1 MKKTILTTA
10 TQQRNLQGN
19 SQGEPHPIS
28 IETHPIAPIID
39 AARIFTAR
47 MKRISTILIMSVLV
61 TLISACGGG
70 GGGGTSPGE
79 DKKTEGPISVSNLR
93 VIPDTNNAT
102 LIWNNPNVNIT
113 QINISYKL
121 STADNFTL
129 PIPITDNARL
139 ARSKT
144 DVMGMI
150 SSLMSDT
157 NYTFRV
163 TLELGGADENKSVMA
178 AEITRLIGSNLDGD
192 EYADTDPLDP
202 DSGGGG
208 DVAPPPPTDNILISV
223 LNLRVFPD
231 VSSAILM
238 WDNPDAVIANISISY
253 KLSTA
258 DNFGTP
264 ITIMDDARLARN
276 EIDVMGMIPVGLL
289 TTPNVNYTFSVT
301 LELKGADEGK
311 SVAAAEITRLI
322 GPNFDGDE
330 YADAEDVDDDNDGV
344 NDLQDAF
351 PTDGALSA
359 FTVSRLRAAAGDKS
373 VTLKWNNPDAQIA
386 SINISYKRT
395 GSDDEPMTRSS
406 DQTTSGALNVEETIT
421 ELTNGQSYNFTVSL
435 ILRDTDVSKKVEA
448 QSISA
453 TPVFIVTGLYGVAG
467 ADYVILSWTN
477 PDAEIDGISISYQ
490 RRGSDNPETPLLIA
504 DDPKRAANASV
515 QHNISGLMPDR
526 YYDFTVSVRSG
537 GSDEDGEGAPSI
549 SVLVNPDYDG
559 DGKNNFVDV
568 DADGDGLIEIA
579 TAQQFNQSRHN
590 LQGSNFTRSAGGVG
604 DANGCGNGTMEGE
617 DVTACNGY
625 ELIAD
630 IYLAAYVSW
639 EPIGRCMNYDPDA
652 FMCTPATEF
661 LNAIF
666 DGNNRT
672 INDLTITN
680 HDGSYDNASG
690 LFGAISSTSVLRN
703 IHIRSAN
710 LIGGGLNVGL
720 LVGYAKG
727 AMIINSSAEGAV
739 TASGDNVGGLVGFGD
754 NAEITSSYA
763 AGGAVSGGDNV
774 GGLVGGGFDSTI
786 TSSYAAGGNV
796 SGGDNIGGLIGL
808 GRSSIITSSY
818 AAGGSVSGGDEV
830 GGLVGDGFGGSTI
843 ITSSYAAGGAVSGT
857 GDVGGLV
864 GTGSGSVITFS
875 YWDSDKS
882 GQPSDSDDSLGV
894 NKTTQELKTPTENDP
909 GIYSTWASDM
919 CADGTTRTWD
929 FGTSSDYPALR
940 CTPNGLPAQQHLR
953 QR

>member
-1 MKKTILTTA
+1 MLTTA
-10 TQQRNLQGN
+10 TQQRN
-19 SQGEPHPIS
+19 SQGEPHLIS
-28 IETHPIAPIID
+28 IETSTIAPIID
-39 AARIFTAR
+39 AARMFTAR
-47 MKRISTILIMSVLV
+47 IKRISTIFIMSVLMV
-61 TLISACGGG
+61 FLTACGGG
-70 GGGGTSPGE
+70 TPEAEPSTPE
-79 DKKTEGPISVSNLR
+79 AEPSTPEVEPSTPISVS
-93 VIPDTNNAT
+93 
-102 LIWNNPNVNIT
+102 
-113 QINISYKL
+113 
-121 STADNFTL
+121 
-129 PIPITDNARL
+129 
-139 ARSKT
+139 
-144 DVMGMI
+144 
-150 SSLMSDT
+150 
-157 NYTFRV
+157 
-163 TLELGGADENKSVMA
+163 
-178 AEITRLIGSNLDGD
+178 
-192 EYADTDPLDP
+192 
-202 DSGGGG
+202 
-208 DVAPPPPTDNILISV
+208 
-223 LNLRVFPD
+223 NLRVFPD

-238 WDNPDAVIANISISY
+238 WDNPDADIANISISY
-253 KLSTA
+253 KLSTVN
-258 DNFGTP
+258 NFGTP
-264 ITIMDDARLARN
+264 ITITDSPTIARN
-276 EIDVMGMIPVGLL
+276 ETDVMGMIPVNSL
-289 TTPNVNYTFSVT
+289 TTPNANYTFSVT
-301 LELKGADEGK
+301 LELEGADENK

-322 GPNFDGDE
+322 GPNLDGDE
-330 YADAEDVDDDNDGV
+330 YADADPLETDIDGDNV
-344 NDLQDAF
+344 NNTMDAF
-351 PTDGALSA
+351 PRNDALSA
-359 FTVSRLRAAAGDKS
+359 FAVTELRAAAGDES
-373 VTLKWNNPDAQIA
+373 VTLKWNNPDA
-386 SINISYKRT
+386 NISSISISYHNTNTPNDLQPRPSITDIPRT
-395 GSDDEPMTRSS
+395 AP
-406 DQTTSGALNVEETIT
+406 GARNVEETIT

-435 ILRDTDVSKKVEA
+435 ILRDTDASKEVEA

-453 TPVFIVTGLYGVAG
+453 TATANPFAVTGLYGVSG
-467 ADYVILSWTN
+467 ADYVTLGWTN

-490 RRGSDNPETPLLIA
+490 RRDSDNPETPLLIA

-579 TAQQFNQSRHN
+579 TAQQLNQSRHN

-604 DANGCGNGTMEGE
+604 DDNGCGNGTIVGE

-630 IYLAAYVSW
+630 ISLTTYANW
-639 EPIGRCMNYDPDA
+639 QPIGRCMNYDPDA

-727 AMIINSSAEGAV
+727 ASIINSSAEGAV

-786 TSSYAAGGNV
+786 TSSYAAGGDV
-796 SGGDNIGGLIGL
+796 SGGDNVGGLIGL

>member
-1 MKKTILTTA
+1 MLTTA

-19 SQGEPHPIS
+19 SQREPHPIS
-28 IETHPIAPIID
+28 IETSTIAPIID
-39 AARIFTAR
+39 AARMFTAR
-47 MKRISTILIMSVLV
+47 MKRISTILIMSVLI
-61 TLISACGGG
+61 TLISACGGGGGGG

-79 DKKTEGPISVSNLR
+79 DKKMVDPISVS
-93 VIPDTNNAT
+93 
-102 LIWNNPNVNIT
+102 
-113 QINISYKL
+113 
-121 STADNFTL
+121 
-129 PIPITDNARL
+129 
-139 ARSKT
+139 
-144 DVMGMI
+144 
-150 SSLMSDT
+150 
-157 NYTFRV
+157 
-163 TLELGGADENKSVMA
+163 
-178 AEITRLIGSNLDGD
+178 
-192 EYADTDPLDP
+192 
-202 DSGGGG
+202 
-208 DVAPPPPTDNILISV
+208 
-223 LNLRVFPD
+223 NLRVFPD

-253 KLSTA
+253 KLSTVN
-258 DNFGTP
+258 NFGVP
-264 ITIMDDARLARN
+264 ITITDSPTIDRN
-276 EIDVMGMIPVGLL
+276 ETDVMGMIPVGLL
-289 TTPNVNYTFSVT
+289 TTPNANYTFSVT
-301 LELKGADEGK
+301 LKLKGADENK

-351 PTDGALSA
+351 PRNDALSA
-359 FTVSRLRAAAGDKS
+359 FA
-373 VTLKWNNPDAQIA
+373 
-386 SINISYKRT
+386 
-395 GSDDEPMTRSS
+395 
-406 DQTTSGALNVEETIT
+406 
-421 ELTNGQSYNFTVSL
+421 
-435 ILRDTDVSKKVEA
+435 
-448 QSISA
+448 
-453 TPVFIVTGLYGVAG
+453 VTGLYGVAG

-490 RRGSDNPETPLLIA
+490 RRDSDNPEPPLLIA

-526 YYDFTVSVRSG
+526 YYDFTVSLILG
-537 GSDEDGEGAPSI
+537 GPDAGKEVVAPSI
-549 SVLVNPDYDG
+549 RNILVKADYDG
-559 DGKNNFVDV
+559 DNVDNFMDV

-604 DANGCGNGTMEGE
+604 DANGCGNGTTVGE
-617 DVTACNGY
+617 DVTECNGY

-630 IYLAAYVSW
+630 ISLAAYVSW

-652 FMCTPATEF
+652 FMCAPATEF

-786 TSSYAAGGNV
+786 TSSYAAGGAV

-882 GQPSDSDDSLGV
+882 GQPSDSDDNLGV

>member
-1 MKKTILTTA
+1 MKNTMLTTA

-28 IETHPIAPIID
+28 IETSTISPIID
-39 AARIFTAR
+39 AARMFTAR
-47 MKRISTILIMSVLV
+47 MKRISTIFIMSVLMV
-61 TLISACGGG
+61 FLSACVGGK
-70 GGGGTSPGE
+70 SPGG
-79 DKKTEGPISVSNLR
+79 DKKTDGPISVS
-93 VIPDTNNAT
+93 
-102 LIWNNPNVNIT
+102 
-113 QINISYKL
+113 
-121 STADNFTL
+121 
-129 PIPITDNARL
+129 
-139 ARSKT
+139 
-144 DVMGMI
+144 
-150 SSLMSDT
+150 
-157 NYTFRV
+157 
-163 TLELGGADENKSVMA
+163 
-178 AEITRLIGSNLDGD
+178 
-192 EYADTDPLDP
+192 
-202 DSGGGG
+202 
-208 DVAPPPPTDNILISV
+208 
-223 LNLRVFPD
+223 NLRVFPD

-238 WDNPDAVIANISISY
+238 WDNPDADIANISISY

-258 DNFGTP
+258 DNFATP
-264 ITIMDDARLARN
+264 ITITDSPTIARN
-276 EIDVMGMIPVGLL
+276 ETDIMGMIPVGLL
-289 TTPNVNYTFSVT
+289 TTPNTNYTFSVT
-301 LELKGADEGK
+301 LELKGADENK

-322 GPNFDGDE
+322 GPNLDGDD
-330 YADAEDVDDDNDGV
+330 YADADPLETDIDGDNV
-344 NDLQDAF
+344 NNTMDAF

-359 FTVSRLRAAAGDKS
+359 FTVSELRAAAGDES
-373 VTLKWNNPDAQIA
+373 VTLSWNNPDAQIA
-386 SINISYKRT
+386 SIDISYKRT

-421 ELTNGQSYNFTVSL
+421 DLTNGQSYNFTVSL
-435 ILRDTDVSKKVEA
+435 TLMDPDDGKKVEA

-453 TPVFIVTGLYGVAG
+453 TATANPFAVTGLYGVAG

-490 RRGSDNPETPLLIA
+490 RRDSDNPETPLLIA

-604 DANGCGNGTMEGE
+604 DTNGCGNGTMVGE

-630 IYLAAYVSW
+630 ISLAAYVSW

-661 LNAIF
+661 FNAIF

-680 HDGSYDNASG
+680 PTGSYDNASG
-690 LFGAISSTSVLRN
+690 LFGAISSDSVLRN

-919 CADGTTRTWD
+919 CADGTTLVWD

>member
-1 MKKTILTTA
+1 MKNTMLTTA

-19 SQGEPHPIS
+19 SQSETHPIS
-28 IETHPIAPIID
+28 IETSTIAPIID

-47 MKRISTILIMSVLV
+47 IKRIGTILIMSVLMV
-61 TLISACGGG
+61 FLSACESGGNG
-70 GGGGTSPGE
+70 GKPSTPEAKPSTPE
-79 DKKTEGPISVSNLR
+79 VEPSTPISVSNLR
-93 VIPDTNNAT
+93 VFPDASNAT
-102 LIWNNPNVNIT
+102 
-113 QINISYKL
+113 
-121 STADNFTL
+121 
-129 PIPITDNARL
+129 
-139 ARSKT
+139 
-144 DVMGMI
+144 
-150 SSLMSDT
+150 
-157 NYTFRV
+157 
-163 TLELGGADENKSVMA
+163 
-178 AEITRLIGSNLDGD
+178 
-192 EYADTDPLDP
+192 
-202 DSGGGG
+202 
-208 DVAPPPPTDNILISV
+208 
-223 LNLRVFPD
+223 
-231 VSSAILM
+231 LM

-276 EIDVMGMIPVGLL
+276 ETDVMGMIPVGLL
-289 TTPNVNYTFSVT
+289 TTPNANYTFGVT
-301 LELKGADEGK
+301 LKLKGADENK

-330 YADAEDVDDDNDGV
+330 YADADPKEFDIDGDDVNNTMDAFPSDPTESMDTDNDTVGD
-344 NDLQDAF
+344 NADAF

-359 FTVSRLRAAAGDKS
+359 FTVSGLRAAAGDKS

-435 ILRDTDVSKKVEA
+435 ILRDTDASKEVEA

-453 TPVFIVTGLYGVAG
+453 TATANPFAVTGLYGVAG

-490 RRGSDNPETPLLIA
+490 KRDSDNPEPPLLIA

-604 DANGCGNGTMEGE
+604 DTNGCGNGTMVGE

-630 IYLAAYVSW
+630 ISLAAYVSW

-661 LNAIF
+661 FNAIF

-680 HDGSYDNASG
+680 PTGSYDNASG
-690 LFGAISSTSVLRN
+690 LFGAISSDSVLRN

-919 CADGTTRTWD
+919 CADGTTLVWD